1 MPTRFW
7 PLARPNWDGVANAS
21 PSRTGM
27 FSGMISASIWPSWLI
42 SDWLNTLE
50 SCDNGFCCG
59 VPLKLGVCPRSG
71 SNQTMM

>member
-1 MPTRFW
+1 
-7 PLARPNWDGVANAS
+7 
-21 PSRTGM
+21 M